1 MKSKVYIE
9 HRESCSYPDSRH
21 LFAPGKFYPEY
32 PFHEVSNEE
41 NVVYDMLRCSLIGL
55 ELDKDNYGTPNWN
68 PLGQYIKPGDIVLLK
83 PNMVK
88 DCITK
93 EQYAC
98 TLTHPSIIK
107 AVIDY
112 CVIAKAG
119 KIIIGDAPIQGADF
133 TKIRKDLC
141 FDKLENYYRNYNINI
156 SFLDFRDLVVKQVNG
171 IIVTENEKTKDPDKY
186 ITVELGNKSE
196 HYQHNFKGKYEI
208 CGYTDEEMNKYHK
221 DNVHNYVIHK
231 SVLEADVIINLPK
244 PKTHRFAGITAAQK
258 NFVGCCSDKES
269 LPHFKAGSTCIGGDE
284 TNSNSCL
291 AKKIAWNYRKYL
303 WACKKNEYK
312 RAYIYYFFYRM
323 FNWLKKDRFYIHGA
337 WYGNDTIWR
346 TIIDLNTIILYCD
359 KNGIFSLE
367 HEAKNILNIGDM
379 MVVGEKDGPLN
390 PSPRKL
396 KMLMISENAAIFD
409 YIFCKMIGFDEE
421 LIPTVYQSIRN
432 KYLSPKEWKKI
443 KIYSNN
449 ADFNY
454 QQINEFKSKKKYKIE
469 AHPYWKD
476 VLEK

>member
-1 MKSKVYIE
+1 
-9 HRESCSYPDSRH
+9 
-21 LFAPGKFYPEY
+21 
-32 PFHEVSNEE
+32 
-41 NVVYDMLRCSLIGL
+41 
-55 ELDKDNYGTPNWN
+55 
-68 PLGQYIKPGDIVLLK
+68 
-83 PNMVK
+83 
-88 DCITK
+88 
-93 EQYAC
+93 
-98 TLTHPSIIK
+98 
-107 AVIDY
+107 
-112 CVIAKAG
+112 
-119 KIIIGDAPIQGADF
+119 
-133 TKIRKDLC
+133 
-141 FDKLENYYRNYNINI
+141 
-156 SFLDFRDLVVKQVNG
+156 
-171 IIVTENEKTKDPDKY
+171 
-186 ITVELGNKSE
+186 
-196 HYQHNFKGKYEI
+196 
-208 CGYTDEEMNKYHK
+208 MNKYHK

>member
-41 NVVYDMLRCSLIGL
+41 NVAYDMLRCSLIGL

-171 IIVTENEKTKDPDKY
+171 IIVTENEKT
-186 ITVELGNKSE
+186 I
-196 HYQHNFKGKYEI
+196 
-208 CGYTDEEMNKYHK
+208 
-221 DNVHNYVIHK
+221 
-231 SVLEADVIINLPK
+231 
-244 PKTHRFAGITAAQK
+244 
-258 NFVGCCSDKES
+258 S
-269 LPHFKAGSTCIGGDE
+269 LI
-284 TNSNSCL
+284 
-291 AKKIAWNYRKYL
+291 
-303 WACKKNEYK
+303 
-312 RAYIYYFFYRM
+312 
-323 FNWLKKDRFYIHGA
+323 
-337 WYGNDTIWR
+337 
-346 TIIDLNTIILYCD
+346 LN
-359 KNGIFSLE
+359 SLE
-367 HEAKNILNIGDM
+367 QHFPE
-379 MVVGEKDGPLN
+379 
-390 PSPRKL
+390 PSG
-396 KMLMISENAAIFD
+396 
-409 YIFCKMIGFDEE
+409 MIGMDTFHDMW
-421 LIPTVYQSIRN
+421 P
-432 KYLSPKEWKKI
+432 LSR
-443 KIYSNN
+443 
-449 ADFNY
+449 
-454 QQINEFKSKKKYKIE
+454 
-469 AHPYWKD
+469 
-476 VLEK
+476 